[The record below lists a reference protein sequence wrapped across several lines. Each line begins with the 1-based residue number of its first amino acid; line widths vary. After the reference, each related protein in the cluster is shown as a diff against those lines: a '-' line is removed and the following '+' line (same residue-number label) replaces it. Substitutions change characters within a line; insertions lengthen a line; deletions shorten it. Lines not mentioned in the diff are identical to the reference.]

1 MVSASRFC
9 VSIVRFIAE
18 YFLGAVIN
26 GIVFL
31 ILVSTCSL
39 LVCGNPVDFCLLTLY
54 LIMQLKQYLEGN
66 L

>member
-1 MVSASRFC
+1 MQV
-9 VSIVRFIAE
+9 VLDLELSI
-18 YFLGAVIN
+18 YFLGAIIN

-39 LVCGNPVDFCLLTLY
+39 LVYENTVDFCVLALY
-54 LIMQLKQYLEGN
+54 LVMQQKQYLEEK

>member
-1 MVSASRFC
+1 MQILLSM
-9 VSIVRFIAE
+9 VRFLAK
-18 YFLGAVIN
+18 YFLGAFIN

-39 LVCGNPVDFCLLTLY
+39 LVYRNPVDFCVLTLY
-54 LIMQLKQYLEGN
+54 LIMQVKQYLEGN